1 MKKLI
6 AIISISWYCLQISA
20 QSGEEML
27 KKMYDALHGI
37 ENMSYVMHRVDTF
50 REGKVRNTSGYAILQ
65 KNVGN
70 DDFPFLL
77 HGRRD
82 DAYEFIFNGNDAVSI
97 NHNAKTFEFEFF
109 KHYRTYVGNPA
120 GQMIMAEMI
129 LPELPFTQ
137 QRGYGY
143 SEVTLEEKPDMY
155 IIRLIYPSN
164 TIYDIKTVIK
174 EFHIDKIYHLPF
186 YKYHLVDTY
195 SGEKYV
201 GEERLTEVKVNEP
214 GIRVPDFD
222 YELLASYEQIE
233 RDYSFVNQLGKLLG
247 MAAPELELENLEG
260 ERAKLSDLRGKV
272 VLLNFWEIWCGPCI
286 ESIPKIKEMVDKYT
300 EKDFAVWSVVSDDKT
315 FSKVPSF
322 VTRRD
327 FNYPVYYG
335 TKDDAG
341 KYYVKGVPEYV
352 IIDRD
357 GIIKYA
363 TAGYSKNIE
372 VELNKLL
379 LE

>member
-6 AIISISWYCLQISA
+6 AIISISWYCLQVSA
-20 QSGEEML
+20 QTGEEML
-27 KKMYDALHGI
+27 KKMYDALHSI

-50 REGKVRNTSGYAILQ
+50 VSGTARSSIGYAILQ
-65 KNVGN
+65 KNTGN
-70 DDFPFLL
+70 VEFPFLL
-77 HGRRD
+77 YGRNGD
-82 DAYEFIFNGNDAVSI
+82 KFEFIFNGDDAMDV
-97 NHNAKTFEFEFF
+97 NHHEKTFEFLFS
-109 KHYRTYVGNPA
+109 KHYRTFIGHPA
-120 GQMIMAEMI
+120 GQMIMPEI
-129 LPELPFTQ
+129 VLPELPFNQ

-143 SEVTLEEKPDMY
+143 REVTYKEKPDRY
-155 IIRLIYPSN
+155 IITLKYPD
-164 TIYDIKTVIK
+164 YPVFDIQNQFK
-174 EFHIDKIYHLPF
+174 EIHIDKQYFLPF
-186 YKYHLVDTY
+186 YTYHFLET
-195 SGEKYV
+195 SLGERQV
-201 GEERLTEVKVNEP
+201 NEMTLTEVKVNEP

-335 TKDDAG
+335 TKDDAE